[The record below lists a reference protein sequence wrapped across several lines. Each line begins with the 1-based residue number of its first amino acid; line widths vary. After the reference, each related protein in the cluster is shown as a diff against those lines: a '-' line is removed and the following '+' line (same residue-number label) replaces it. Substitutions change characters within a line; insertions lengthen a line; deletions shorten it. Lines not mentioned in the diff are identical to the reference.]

1 MRPISPYPAV
11 YEDVALVV
19 DEDLP
24 ASEVYQAIVAAGGQ
38 LLRRVELFDVYRGD
52 QLPPGKKSLAF
63 SLTYQAMDRSLTSD
77 QVARERQR
85 MARRLERQIGA
96 RLRE

>member
-1 MRPISPYPAV
+1 
-11 YEDVALVV
+11 VALVV
-19 DEDLP
+19 DEDMP
-24 ASEVYQAIVAAGGQ
+24 AAKVQQAILAAGGK
-38 LLRRVELFDVYRGD
+38 LLRRADLFDVYHGD

-77 QVARERQR
+77 QVAKERQR
-85 MARRLERQIGA
+85 MIHRLERQIGA